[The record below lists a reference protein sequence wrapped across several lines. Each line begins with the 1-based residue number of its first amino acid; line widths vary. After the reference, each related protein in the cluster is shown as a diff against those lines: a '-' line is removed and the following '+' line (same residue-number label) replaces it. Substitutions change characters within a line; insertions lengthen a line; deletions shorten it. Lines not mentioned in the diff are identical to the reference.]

1 MRVIGVFLFT
11 LLFKVVVYAAENT
24 GGGNG
29 DLPQEPVNPLMQ
41 MLFPLMIC
49 LLIFY
54 FILIRPQQKQRQRH
68 ENQINQLK
76 KGDRIITAG
85 GIYGSIV
92 GMKDNVA
99 VIKIA
104 ENVKIEIQQSSI
116 SHIIGKE
123 EKGSSGS

>member
-1 MRVIGVFLFT
+1 MKAIGVFLFT
-11 LLFKVVVYAAENT
+11 IFFQMVVFAAENT

-29 DLPQEPVNPLMQ
+29 DLPQETVNPLMQ

-68 ENQINQLK
+68 EDKINQLK
-76 KGDRIITAG
+76 KGDRIVTAG

-92 GMKDNVA
+92 GMKENVA
-99 VIKIA
+99 VVKIA
-104 ENVKIEIQQSSI
+104 ENVKIEIQKSSI